1 MLASAATAVMA
12 WMTASSV
19 RFLFLQVAAFEVWH
33 AGKLL
38 YSGLETWHP
47 PRTRDVEA
55 MLQELEQRG
64 VAVSK
69 LAKAQFSKT
78 QCGSGG

>member
-1 MLASAATAVMA
+1 MLASAAAAVMA
-12 WMTASSV
+12 WMTASSA
-19 RFLFLQVAAFEVWH
+19 RFMFLQVAAFEVWH

-38 YSGLETWHP
+38 YSGLESWHP
-47 PRTRDVEA
+47 PYIRDVEA

-69 LAKAQFSKT
+69 LAKAQACTT
-78 QCGSGG
+78 QGGSGG